1 MEVENSELLGVRPE
15 KSFPHDRPNIEIFV
29 SLEKH
34 QINMLCGGNNSS
46 LEANDLSDLDIE
58 DINLSLS
65 THNTEARDDFTTYDD
80 ETPAND
86 QKQLSKQII
95 DLNCRTQ
102 EQEEDHGETECTGDE
117 AAAYRKHFD
126 GEQQEKQSEKTRR
139 REKKCR
145 EARRKKDVSAFGLA
159 KGMASMAFQKGTDYA
174 RNDPYR
180 KSSSGKHSDANIY
193 TAEHA
198 SALNIMM
205 RAEEMVATRYEKE
218 KADAKVKAK
227 ASLQWQ
233 G

>member
-1 MEVENSELLGVRPE
+1 
-15 KSFPHDRPNIEIFV
+15 
-29 SLEKH
+29 
-34 QINMLCGGNNSS
+34 MLCGGNNSS
-46 LEANDLSDLDIE
+46 IEANDLSDLDIE

-95 DLNCRTQ
+95 DLDCQLNRTQ
-102 EQEEDHGETECTGDE
+102 EEEEEHGETECTGDE
-117 AAAYRKHFD
+117 AAVYRKHFD
-126 GEQQEKQSEKTRR
+126 DEQQEKQSMKTRR
-139 REKKCR
+139 KEKKRR
-145 EARRKKDVSAFGLA
+145 EARRRKDLSAFGLA
-159 KGMASMAFQKGTDYA
+159 KGMTSMAFQKGTYDA
-174 RNDPYR
+174 RNDPHR
-180 KSSSGKHSDANIY
+180 KSSSRKHSDANIY
-193 TAEHA
+193 TADHA

>member
-1 MEVENSELLGVRPE
+1 
-15 KSFPHDRPNIEIFV
+15 
-29 SLEKH
+29 
-34 QINMLCGGNNSS
+34 MLCGGNNSS

-86 QKQLSKQII
+86 QKQLSKQIV
-95 DLNCRTQ
+95 DLDCQLNRTQ
-102 EQEEDHGETECTGDE
+102 EEEEYHGETECTGDE
-117 AAAYRKHFD
+117 AAAYRKHFGD
-126 GEQQEKQSEKTRR
+126 EQQEKQSKTTRR

-159 KGMASMAFQKGTDYA
+159 KGMASMAVQKGTDDV

-180 KSSSGKHSDANIY
+180 KSSSGKHSDAN
-193 TAEHA
+193 TTEHA
-198 SALNIMM
+198 AALNVMM

-227 ASLQWQ
+227 TSLQW
-233 G
+233 